1 MRAVWRLWI
10 AVLVATHGA
19 VPSLAANA
27 LPVYHRPGFLIPLAA
42 LALAG
47 GLLSAVLIRRQLRH
61 QRALERS
68 ETLFRAIV
76 DNSADIV
83 TILDRGRR
91 VVYGNLT
98 LTREL
103 GYEKHELPA
112 GSLDLVHPEDHAAI
126 GAALEQS
133 YAQPF
138 LQVESVFRFRHKNGS
153 WRWLEV
159 AFTNLLNVPGV
170 GGVVAHG
177 RDITERRE
185 VEAKLAE
192 AKRQAELASKAKS
205 EFLATMSHEVRTP
218 MNGILGMCSL
228 LEDTPLDSAQREYAG
243 VIRGS
248 VHALLTI
255 VNDVL
260 DLSRIEA
267 GKMEIAHDPF
277 CLYTVCHEAVHLL
290 LPRAREQN
298 IGIDLDYDEGTPRSL
313 RGDAMRIRQILLN
326 LLGNAVK
333 FTHQGGVRLRVSR
346 LSGPP
351 PGRELIR
358 LEVTDTGI
366 GIDPALLPTLFEK
379 FTQADSS
386 NTRRYGGS
394 GLGLSICRQ
403 LAGRMDSSIHAE
415 STPGVGSRF
424 WLDVPLECATAAQP
438 VGAPARAASLEPP
451 VRRTVPARVL
461 VAEDNRIN
469 QFVTVQMLSRLGL
482 ECEVASNGLE
492 AVERAASGAF
502 DLILM
507 DCHMPKMDGYE
518 ATAAIRQSAGTGDRT
533 PIVAITANA
542 MEGERERCL
551 TAGMDD
557 YLAKPFEIAHLARV
571 VERWLAPEGGASG

>member
-1 MRAVWRLWI
+1 MRGPAP
-10 AVLVATHGA
+10 AF
-19 VPSLAANA
+19 AANE
-27 LPVYHRPGFLIPLAA
+27 LPVYHQPVFLIPLAA
-42 LALAG
+42 LALAV

-68 ETLFRAIV
+68 EALFRAIV

-83 TILDRGRR
+83 TILDRCRQ

-98 LTREL
+98 LSRQL
-103 GYEKHELPA
+103 GYETHELPA
-112 GSLDLVHPEDHAAI
+112 GTLELIHPEDQASI
-126 GAALEQS
+126 GAALEQAYS
-133 YAQPF
+133 MP
-138 LQVESVFRFRHKNGS
+138 LSQVETVFRFLHKDGS
-153 WRWLEV
+153 WRWLEL
-159 AFTNLLNVPGV
+159 ALTNLLHEPGV
-170 GGVVAHG
+170 GGVVAHA

-185 VEAKLAE
+185 FEARLAE
-192 AKRQAELASKAKS
+192 AKSQAELASKAKS

-228 LEDTPLDSAQREYAG
+228 LEQTPLDASQREYAS

-248 VHALLTI
+248 AHALLNL

-267 GKMEIAHDPF
+267 GKMELANEPF
-277 CLYTVCHEAVHLL
+277 CLYAVCREAVHLL

-298 IGIDLDYDEGTPRSL
+298 IGIDLDYSDGAPRGF
-313 RGDAMRIRQILLN
+313 RGDAIRIRQILLN

-333 FTHQGGVRLRVSR
+333 FTHLGGVRLRVSR
-346 LSGPP
+346 QDGPP
-351 PGRELIR
+351 PDRELIR
-358 LEVTDTGI
+358 IEVTDTGI
-366 GIDPALLPTLFEK
+366 GIDPAILPTLFEK

-403 LAGRMDSSIHAE
+403 LAGRMGSRIEAE

-424 WLDVPLECATAAQP
+424 WLDVPLECVSEARSAG
-438 VGAPARAASLEPP
+438 GAVQSVAPHPP
-451 VRRTVPARVL
+451 VRRAAPARVL

-469 QFVTVQMLSRLGL
+469 QFVTAQMLTRLGL
-482 ECEVASNGLE
+482 NCEVASDGLE
-492 AVERAASGAF
+492 AVERAAPGAF

-507 DCHMPKMDGYE
+507 DCHMPRMDGYA
-518 ATAAIRQSAGTGDRT
+518 ATAAIRRAEAGGDRT
-533 PIVAITANA
+533 PIIAITANA

-551 TAGMDD
+551 ASGMDD
-557 YLAKPFEIAHLARV
+557 YLAKPFEIAHLALV
-571 VERWLAPEGGASG
+571 VDRWLAPDGGPPG